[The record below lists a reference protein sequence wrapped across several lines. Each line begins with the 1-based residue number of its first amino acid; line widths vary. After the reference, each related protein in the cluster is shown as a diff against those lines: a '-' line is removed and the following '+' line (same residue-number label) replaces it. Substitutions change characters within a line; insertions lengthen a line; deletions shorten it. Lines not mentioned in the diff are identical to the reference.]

1 GLPEHPLYNDGY
13 KSIGCA
19 PCTSAVG
26 EGEDFRAGR
35 WRGRNKSECGIHFDF
50 NGSIAKPVSQ
60 SQLTLFKDGRFLADP
75 WRDRAEGEA
84 PDETRYAH
92 VTLSDF
98 VADRAAFLASPHPI
112 GLRIEPGDRVEDI
125 GADVERFASIAI
137 NFPAFTDGRGYSSAR
152 LLRERMGF
160 TGELRAVGD

>member
-1 GLPEHPLYNDGY
+1 
-13 KSIGCA
+13 
-19 PCTSAVG
+19 
-26 EGEDFRAGR
+26 
-35 WRGRNKSECGIHFDF
+35 
-50 NGSIAKPVSQ
+50 
-60 SQLTLFKDGRFLADP
+60 ADP

-84 PDETRYAH
+84 PDVTRYAH

-160 TGELRAVGD
+160 TGELRAVGDILTDQIPFLRRCGIDAMVVNNAPTREALAKDALAEVS